1 MHITCEWRTII
12 LSPHSKPFCCLLLQL
27 HEPSEVQ
34 MKSKMDPSHPKT
46 HITQFESNEELA
58 SSLPVEQ
65 MMPDLLNKV
74 KRQKVA
80 IRFLYT
86 HLTLWIQKTRS
97 VARNMIKSN
106 IEMIK

>member
-12 LSPHSKPFCCLLLQL
+12 LSHHGKPFCCLFLQL

-34 MKSKMDPSHPKT
+34 MKSKMDPSYSNTPL
-46 HITQFESNEELA
+46 TQFDSNEELA

-80 IRFLYT
+80 IRFIYT
-86 HLTLWIQKTRS
+86 HLTLWIKKERDQS
-97 VARNMIKSN
+97 QEI
-106 IEMIK
+106 